1 MKICKKTIT
10 IFLTLIILLY
20 SIIPPKATYAEEN
33 GPTLNSSEEA
43 GQIIAQFA
51 YDMVANHASET
62 IYDFGDYWEQ
72 IGMGVNY
79 GRKEACKGNK
89 ISGYAQGSPDSN
101 YELRYV
107 EDKYFMDCVGFVN
120 FCVHQSLNLNGAFG
134 EDHVFVAPTAIR
146 SVYFEDVTGQSL
158 KPGDIIYSGGHVMI
172 YIGMNGQIFAES
184 SDHKSNPS
192 WQIKF
197 RSSYPDSYRVA
208 RIKDSAAKEILRS
221 NTKTAWDG
229 QGASGGV
236 ITPSVDDSG
245 AFNQYINKNYSEQVD
260 INGRNNSASFYYN
273 GIPKNGEY
281 LGKTTDS
288 WLFNTI
294 NDALDWLLGMIT
306 LNIKVQL
313 VGWASIFEDLAN
325 SVVEAISDTE
335 NLTERITVEDVIYN
349 KVPIL
354 DVNMFN
360 FEEAGGQSLATED
373 QRAEDNIIYMLRQK
387 IASWYVAIRT
397 ICIILLLFTLI
408 YLGIRTALSSVA
420 SEKAEYKKKLVSWV
434 VSFMIVMFI
443 HYFMIAIL
451 QINEIAVG
459 WVTPPADSSASI
471 YDQMR
476 AYAYEIPAT
485 KGWTGAIIYVFLV
498 YYLIKLL
505 LFYFKRLLIVYIL
518 AIVSPALGIAYSI
531 QRING
536 KSKALGI
543 WAKEFAFNVL
553 IQFIHALIYTLMM
566 GVIINVISNAT
577 AIEIV
582 PYAIILFA
590 MLNFVLKAEDIIKNI
605 FKIQSNSL
613 KSVLATVFNL
623 KNRFAGAVAVGGFAL
638 KMGSKAV
645 GKAYD
650 SHLTKSLDKKYDKY
664 KLLGNDD
671 FSQSINNE
679 IEELKQKEKE
689 HTKELNSMAINFAK
703 SQFTGTLALVAG
715 VPTVFEKPAA
725 GIPALIYGA
734 STLNS
739 QVINTGKYSSEART
753 LASSTNAKGYKY
765 IDDPNIE
772 IEETEEA
779 GPNQTGNGGG
789 NNTTNSNNS
798 SNTTQTDGAN
808 NTRSRNTRTTRTT
821 TTTRNGETI
830 IREETIV
837 TETETTYTTEDGRT
851 EAYGDGAT
859 QPTGNGATQP
869 NQNETTQPTEQRRTI
884 RKYNTKKNK
893 TYRIPRT
900 VLSWATLGRSEQIGK
915 VIGTVRSENKLVRT
929 VYKTR
934 IEKLSSMSKIITKD
948 ITTLNN
954 ELDKIKT
961 GNYPPIYYMPKPEET
976 NAQVAINERLREKY
990 REILEKNITQI
1001 YGGIDEEKISEHVFF
1016 YQKDKVTL
1024 KSVEEI
1030 AKEYLEESK
1039 CEIGE
1044 KFSENLNETLRE
1056 KIIDTV
1062 DAKEKGFERI
1072 KLKPELEKK
1081 VQEAIEENRKNKENL
1096 KTEVDKVV
1104 TENVKED
1111 IVEKLSLKDLTELIS
1126 KTLEKKGS
1134 VEMNK
1139 EFKPMQETL
1148 EHLSLINQETK
1159 ETVGKELYTTEQILD
1174 FIMNKDITE

>member
-1 MKICKKTIT
+1 MPPNNNTTGFKDGFECVYGNEKGGTIISKDT
-10 IFLTLIILLY
+10 IVAVAKEGDILFRDSANNNKHVLLY
-20 SIIPPKATYAEEN
+20 VGN
-33 GPTLNSSEEA
+33 G
-43 GQIIAQFA
+43 
-51 YDMVANHASET
+51 MVIHCDGWGPNGSGLHYQS
-62 IYDFGDYWEQ
+62 IYD
-72 IGMGVNY
+72 
-79 GRKEACKGNK
+79 C
-89 ISGYAQGSPDSN
+89 N
-101 YELRYV
+101 YE
-107 EDKYFMDCVGFVN
+107 
-120 FCVHQSLNLNGAFG
+120 FC
-134 EDHVFVAPTAIR
+134 AIGR
-146 SVYFEDVTGQSL
+146 ITV
-158 KPGDIIYSGGHVMI
+158 KAAADIRNV
-172 YIGMNGQIFAES
+172 
-184 SDHKSNPS
+184 
-192 WQIKF
+192 
-197 RSSYPDSYRVA
+197 
-208 RIKDSAAKEILRS
+208 KE
-221 NTKTAWDG
+221 TWDG
-229 QGASGGV
+229 LPPVGSGV
-236 ITPSVDDSG
+236 ITPSVDDSA

-313 VGWASIFEDLAN
+313 VGWASIFEDVAN

-335 NLTERITVEDVIYN
+335 NLTERITVEYVIYN

-360 FEEAGGQSLATED
+360 FEKAGGQPLATED

-387 IASWYVAIRT
+387 IASWYVVIRT

-420 SEKAEYKKKLVSWV
+420 SEKAEYKQKLVSWV

-459 WVTPPADSSASI
+459 WVTPPADSSASV

-566 GVIINVISNAT
+566 GVIINVISNAR

-590 MLNFVLKAEDIIKNI
+590 LLNFVLKAEDIIKNI

-650 SHLTKSLDKKYDKY
+650 SHLTKLLDKKYDKY
-664 KLLGNDD
+664 KLPGDDD

-679 IEELKQKEKE
+679 IEELKQQEKE
-689 HTKELNSMAINFAK
+689 HSKELNSMAINFAK

-715 VPTVFEKPAA
+715 VPAVFEKPAA
-725 GIPALIYGA
+725 GIPTLIYGA

-753 LASSTNAKGYKY
+753 LANSTNAKGYKY

-808 NTRSRNTRTTRTT
+808 NTRSRNTRTTQTT

-837 TETETTYTTEDGRT
+837 TETETTYTTENGRT

-859 QPTGNGATQP
+859 QSSENG
-869 NQNETTQPTEQRRTI
+869 TTQPTEQRRTI

-1111 IVEKLSLKDLTELIS
+1111 IVEKLSLKDLTDLIS

-1159 ETVGKELYTTEQILD
+1159 ETVGKELYSTEQILD